1 MPHRPKPSQS
11 AWREDSGSSTT
22 PDTAATTAPST
33 PASMQPAQAQA
44 VRRHLLAGMF
54 DQLAKAPGGSP
65 GDSLLA
71 EKLRK

>member
-1 MPHRPKPSQS
+1 MPHRPQPSQS
-11 AWREDSGSSTT
+11 ASLEDSGRPTT
-22 PDTAATTAPST
+22 PDAAATTVPST
-33 PASMQPAQAQA
+33 PASMTPAQAEVA
-44 VRRHLLAGMF
+44 RRHLLAGMF